1 MLVEYDDLDWRRREW
16 VNVYKEDLFHIFMVE
31 QALMWAQRKDPFTK
45 THVTVFWPGLV
56 SIKYFSTSFV
66 YIIYLLSI
74 IK

>member
-16 VNVYKEDLFHIFMVE
+16 INVYKEDLFHIFMVE

-45 THVTVFWPGLV
+45 THDTVLWPGLV
-56 SIKYFSTSFV
+56 SIQKFSTNIVF
-66 YIIYLLSI
+66 IHLLSV